1 MLNWNNITI
10 KKLQEINEIDKNCNP
25 IERTAWVVS
34 ILTETPYEE
43 VEQWTLDKLRAV
55 DLTFLDEIP
64 KSKLKFTFKHKGKG
78 LNLTFENKVKR
89 YRLVKTAKEMKAHH
103 FIELQELM
111 KRDTIEVLPEII
123 ACLSYRINIFGRR
136 IEDDYE
142 QKVKDFADLP
152 LVNFYNY
159 AVFFSQ
165 LYPKLLEA
173 TLIYLKEKEAKMK
186 EMLSDGLDSLTD

>member
-64 KSKLKFTFKHKGKG
+64 KSKLKFTFKHKNKG
-78 LNLTFENKVKR
+78 LNLTFKNKVKR

-111 KRDTIEVLPEII
+111 KKDTIEALPEII
-123 ACLSYRINIFGRR
+123 GCLSYRVNIFGRR

-173 TLIYLKEKEAKMK
+173 TLTYLKEKEAKMK
-186 EMLSDGLDSLTD
+186 AMLSDGLDSLTD

>member
-43 VEQWTLDKLRAV
+43 VEQWTLDKLKAV

-64 KSKLKFTFKHKGKG
+64 KSKLKFTFKHKNKG
-78 LNLTFENKVKR
+78 LNLTFKNKVKR

-173 TLIYLKEKEAKMK
+173 TLTYLKEKEAKMK
-186 EMLSDGLDSLTD
+186 AMLSDGLDSLTD

>member
-64 KSKLKFTFKHKGKG
+64 KSKLKFTF
-78 LNLTFENKVKR
+78 
-89 YRLVKTAKEMKAHH
+89 
-103 FIELQELM
+103 
-111 KRDTIEVLPEII
+111 
-123 ACLSYRINIFGRR
+123 
-136 IEDDYE
+136 
-142 QKVKDFADLP
+142 
-152 LVNFYNY
+152 
-159 AVFFSQ
+159 
-165 LYPKLLEA
+165 
-173 TLIYLKEKEAKMK
+173 
-186 EMLSDGLDSLTD
+186 

>member
-10 KKLQEINEIDKNCNP
+10 KKLQEINEIDKDCNP

-34 ILTETPYEE
+34 ILIETPYEE
-43 VEQWTLDKLRAV
+43 VEQWTLDKLKAI
-55 DLTFLDEIP
+55 DLTFLQEIP
-64 KSKLKFTFKHKGKG
+64 KSKLKFIFKHKG
-78 LNLTFENKVKR
+78 KR

-111 KRDTIEVLPEII
+111 KKDTIEVLPEII
-123 ACLSYRINIFGRR
+123 ACLSYSVTFFNKKTGH
-136 IEDDYE
+136 DDYE

>member
-78 LNLTFENKVKR
+78 LNLTFKNKVKR

-173 TLIYLKEKEAKMK
+173 TLTYLKEKEAKMK

>member
-34 ILTETPYEE
+34 ILTETPYSE

-78 LNLTFENKVKR
+78 LNLTFKNKVKR

-142 QKVKDFADLP
+142 QKVKYFADLP

-173 TLIYLKEKEAKMK
+173 TLTYLKEKEAKMK

>member
-10 KKLQEINEIDKNCNP
+10 KKLQEINEIDKNCNA

-43 VEQWTLDKLRAV
+43 VEQWTLDKLRSI
-55 DLTFLDEIP
+55 DLTFLQEIP
-64 KSKLKFTFKHKGKG
+64 KSKLNFTFKHKG
-78 LNLTFENKVKR
+78 KR
-89 YRLVKTAKEMKAHH
+89 YRLVKTAKKMKAHH
-103 FIELQELM
+103 FVELQELM
-111 KRDTIEVLPEII
+111 KKDTIEVLPEII
-123 ACLSYRINIFGRR
+123 ACLSYRINILGQRK
-136 IEDDYE
+136 EDDYE
-142 QKVKDFADLP
+142 EKVKDFADLP
-152 LVNFYNY
+152 LVGFYNY

-173 TLIYLKEKEAKMK
+173 TLTYLKEKEAKMK

>member
-64 KSKLKFTFKHKGKG
+64 KSKLKFTFKHKAKG
-78 LNLTFENKVKR
+78 LNLTFKNKVKR

-173 TLIYLKEKEAKMK
+173 TLTYLKEKEAKMK